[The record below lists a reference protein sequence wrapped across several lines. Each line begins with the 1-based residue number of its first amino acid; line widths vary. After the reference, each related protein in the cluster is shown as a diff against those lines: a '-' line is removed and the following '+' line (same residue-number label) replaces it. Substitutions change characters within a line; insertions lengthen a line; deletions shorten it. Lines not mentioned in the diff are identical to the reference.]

1 MRKIIVLVL
10 SLFMML
16 STSMLVVADET
27 ETLNNET
34 TTETAELENTVV
46 EPEAQSALNLKNELS
61 EVKLFCW

>member
-16 STSMLVVADET
+16 ITSMLVVADET